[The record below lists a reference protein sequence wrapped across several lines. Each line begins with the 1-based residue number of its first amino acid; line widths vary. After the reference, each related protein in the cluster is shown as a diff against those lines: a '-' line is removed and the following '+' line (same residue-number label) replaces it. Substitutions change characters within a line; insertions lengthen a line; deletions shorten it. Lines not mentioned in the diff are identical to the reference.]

1 MKRTEFIEKMSGIDP
16 KYVSEAANY
25 RPKRMVCIR
34 VIAIA
39 ACLAMMLTT
48 VTVWGLT
55 LTMEKSAYDTICE
68 LAETKDGVFS
78 VSKLDQKEIFF
89 DLSQENLNEIFSAF
103 DIILEKNDKVELD
116 GGSFVKDVLR
126 KTEYIEKDGKII
138 VSTDADSNK
147 LKYAMFA
154 SVFIQNFPDNTRPFY
169 TEEEKR
175 MMSHVIIGSDIII
188 SFDYKDFGYK
198 NTDEYFND
206 KRNTSEIGEK
216 TYRLSSSEID
226 MYAVK
231 GNYYGSPTENVLSML
246 NPGVTGRQESMS
258 KTNNISDLPP
268 EILEQFKD
276 LLTD

>member
-1 MKRTEFIEKMSGIDP
+1 MKQTEFIEKMSGIDP
-16 KYVSEAANY
+16 KFVSEAANY
-25 RPKRMVCIR
+25 KPKRADYIK

-39 ACLAMMLTT
+39 ACFAMMLTT
-48 VTVWGLT
+48 LTVWAF
-55 LTMEKSAYDTICE
+55 TMTVEKSTYDTICE

-126 KTEYIEKDGKII
+126 NTEYIEKNEKII

-154 SVFIQNFPDNTRPFY
+154 SAFIQNFPDNTRPFY

-175 MMSHVIIGSDIII
+175 MMSHLIIGSDIII

-198 NTDEYFND
+198 NTHEYFSD

-216 TYRLSSSEID
+216 TYRLSSTEID

-231 GNYYGSPTENVLSML
+231 GNYYGSPTENILSIL
-246 NPGVTGRQESMS
+246 NPGMTGRQERMS
-258 KTNNISDLPP
+258 QTNNISDLPP